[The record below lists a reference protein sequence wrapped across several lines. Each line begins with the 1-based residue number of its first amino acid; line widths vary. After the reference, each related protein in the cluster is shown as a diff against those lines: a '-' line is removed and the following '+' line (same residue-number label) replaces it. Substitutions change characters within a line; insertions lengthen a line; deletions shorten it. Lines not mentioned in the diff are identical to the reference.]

1 MIDLIDLIP
10 ASDFTPDRI
19 WNYFWSNNED
29 NKQISRNTV
38 HYKLLS
44 EIEILVKSDT
54 IAALNEK
61 N

>member
-10 ASDFTPDRI
+10 ASDFTPAEI

-29 NKQISRNTV
+29 NKQISRNTA
-38 HYKLLS
+38 HNRLLS
-44 EIEILVKSDT
+44 EIEILIKNDA
-54 IAALNEK
+54 IAFLGEK